1 MVSLTYLTHSRTTHG
16 PILQNGTRSQ
26 NLSAEDE
33 GNNKV
38 KINVIERSV
47 LSKFDNITEPEIR

>member
-1 MVSLTYLTHSRTTHG
+1 MVSLTYLTHSKTQG
-16 PILQNGTRSQ
+16 PVLQNGTRSQ

-33 GNNKV
+33 GTNKM
-38 KINVIERSV
+38 KINLIERSV

>member
-1 MVSLTYLTHSRTTHG
+1 MVSLTYLTHPKTHG
-16 PILQNGTRSQ
+16 PFVQNGTRSQ

-33 GNNKV
+33 GNNNV

-47 LSKFDNITEPEIR
+47 LSKFENIFEPEIR